1 MNINPYQQY
10 RENAIKSAPPGELTL
25 ALYNGIVKF
34 IRQGMTAIDDK
45 NIEGANNAIIRA
57 QDIISYLMDTLNR
70 DYEIAN
76 NLMSLY
82 DYMKRRLVEAN
93 IKKNKAI
100 LEEVLGLVE
109 ELRDAWGQ
117 AVKQTGGRK

>member
-10 RENAIKSAPPGELTL
+10 RENAIKSASPGELTL

-34 IRQGMTAIDDK
+34 IRQGITAIDDE
-45 NIEGANNAIIRA
+45 NIEGANNAIIRT

-70 DYEIAN
+70 DYEISN

-82 DYMKRRLVEAN
+82 DYMQRRLVEAN